1 MDHKM
6 IEMNNLRVLNDYL
19 NQTIDVLT
27 RQPRLGQT
35 GPAGFGFSPFGTTPF
50 APMPTTGIGTDTVFG
65 SWFGT
70 PGFPQAGS
78 WFGTPGLPQTPFG
91 TPTPFTGQPMFGAID
106 PFFAQRSFTPMGYS
120 PFGPASFAPTGFGPA
135 LQPWSAMSEV
145 TRQAQLNQA
154 LVARQSVLEAM
165 CRACGIPV

>member
-1 MDHKM
+1 MTTTKGVDAMDHKM

-35 GPAGFGFSPFGTTPF
+35 GSLGFSPFGTTPF
-50 APMPTTGIGTDTVFG
+50 APFPTTGGVGTDTVYG
-65 SWFGT
+65 SWFGAS
-70 PGFPQAGS
+70 GWPQTS
-78 WFGTPGLPQTPFG
+78 FSPTTPFG
-91 TPTPFTGQPMFGAID
+91 GQPMFAPMD
-106 PFFAQRSFTPMGYS
+106 PFFAQRSFAPTAYS
-120 PFGPASFAPTGFGPA
+120 PFGPASFAPTGFGPTF
-135 LQPWSAMSEV
+135 QPWNAMSEV

-154 LVARQSVLEAM
+154 LIARQSVLEAM

>member
-27 RQPRLGQT
+27 RQQRLGQT
-35 GPAGFGFSPFGTTPF
+35 GPAGFGFSPFGAAPF
-50 APMPTTGIGTDTVFG
+50 APMPTAGGVGTDTVYG
-65 SWFGT
+65 SWFGA
-70 PGFPQAGS
+70 PVFPHAQLGA
-78 WFGTPGLPQTPFG
+78 TTPFA
-91 TPTPFTGQPMFGAID
+91 GQPMWGAAD
-106 PFFAQRSFTPMGYS
+106 PFFAQRSFAPTAYS
-120 PFGPASFAPTGFGPA
+120 PFGPASFAPSGWPTGFGPTF
-135 LQPWSAMSEV
+135 QPWSAMPEM

-154 LVARQSVLEAM
+154 LLARQSVLEAM